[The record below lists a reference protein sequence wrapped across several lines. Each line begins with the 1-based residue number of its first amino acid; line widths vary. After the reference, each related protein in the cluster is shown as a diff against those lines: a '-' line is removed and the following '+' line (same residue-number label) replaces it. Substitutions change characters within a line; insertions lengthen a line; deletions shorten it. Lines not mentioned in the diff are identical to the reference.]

1 MQRVTKDLLRVQAEW
16 LSDSCEGSYRV
27 QYENGKARIQ
37 TKDGAENISQY
48 GTKREIS
55 MVLDAMIKLAF
66 YEHIS
71 LPGQRE
77 REASDRFEI
86 QQQS

>member
-27 QYENGKARIQ
+27 QYE
-37 TKDGAENISQY
+37 Y